1 MKTHDIKVIPI
12 RRTCGRQEKRSPR
25 RAIKSLYPALP
36 CTQPDGKGSED
47 SITEG
52 TAEGESEIR
61 NEDMALKTWIYRRR
75 VQNGKGDLNKKACR
89 RHRFQKRQG
98 RLKGPQGL
106 ASCHLL
112 TVENSLTAFSGPK
125 VVEG

>member
-12 RRTCGRQEKRSPR
+12 RRTCGRQEKRTPR
-25 RAIKSLYPALP
+25 RTAEKLHPALP
-36 CTQPDGKGSED
+36 RTQPDGKGSED
-47 SITEG
+47 GIAEG
-52 TAEGESEIR
+52 TAERESEIR
-61 NEDMALKTWIYRRR
+61 NEDMAFKARIYRRR
-75 VQNGKGDLNKKACR
+75 IQNGKGDSDKKTCR

-106 ASCHLL
+106 ASCHLPDRFGGL
-112 TVENSLTAFSGPK
+112 K